1 MVQLMVAVLAV
12 VCTVGAMVI
21 CGLLA
26 SGCGGVV
33 NSGSTC
39 VLVLPAMSVEVT
51 VALYRVSGFKPV
63 NDSWWLAFKLP
74 STATLGGS
82 SNDRLVSVTVVSATR
97 SVPQPITACLSVKY
111 PTAGGVSKF
120 GACVNGL
127 VWVVKLSTELL
138 ADEIP
143 AALVDATCK

>member
-1 MVQLMVAVLAV
+1 MVAVLAV

-51 VALYRVSGFKPV
+51 VAWYLLLGDSPV
-63 NDSWWLAFKLP
+63 TDS
-74 STATLGGS
+74 
-82 SNDRLVSVTVVSATR
+82 
-97 SVPQPITACLSVKY
+97 
-111 PTAGGVSKF
+111 
-120 GACVNGL
+120 
-127 VWVVKLSTELL
+127 
-138 ADEIP
+138 
-143 AALVDATCK
+143 